1 MVHLKDFIFLKYK
14 QNIWE
19 ISSFINVI
27 FLSLTKKKTPYLVL
41 QLRDQN
47 PAQTV
52 TVQQSWDNFLTMR
65 QRDNAT
71 TRQFDNA
78 TMRQRDNMTMR
89 QCNNAIRLLCDKNI
103 FAARNQN
110 GIETQYAF
118 ISNVTVD
125 IFLPLQESLNVATIV
140 ACAQLCVNKI
150 KKCLSF

>member
-71 TRQFDNA
+71 
-78 TMRQRDNMTMR
+78 MRQCDNVTMR

>member
-27 FLSLTKKKTPYLVL
+27 FLSLTKKKIPYLVL

-71 TRQFDNA
+71 
-78 TMRQRDNMTMR
+78 MRQSDNVTMR